1 MSIIIQR
8 SILDN
13 VGETLTDMKERK
25 ESDQF
30 QNFYKITSE
39 DFDHLLS
46 LINDKIRE
54 RISDSIP
61 SYERLVVT

>member
-54 RISDSIP
+54 RIL
-61 SYERLVVT
+61 ETQFLNMKGW

>member
-54 RISDSIP
+54 RIL
-61 SYERLVVT
+61 ETQFLHMKGW